1 MPPGEDITI
10 GNGKVKVDVKSE
22 GTVPPA
28 TLLTDKAE
36 LLAMLVNS
44 GDITADELVQI
55 ANGASVDIV
64 LTVKEANVSDEVK
77 TAMAQAAKDYTI
89 GQYFDISLLK
99 YMTVNGSQQAA
110 VALPTTKNALTI
122 SVAVPDA
129 LINTNSAVNR
139 TYCIVRN
146 HKGTIDVLDAAFDA
160 AGKTLTFKSDRF
172 SIYAI
177 AYKDTAVPS
186 SGSNPGSNNSSN
198 DSETKKNEVAAPTPA
213 PTPASTSKPSTITAM
228 PQTGDTSNPTLYV
241 VLLVASLLGLAVV
254 FVCKKRNDK

>member
-1 MPPGEDITI
+1 
-10 GNGKVKVDVKSE
+10 
-22 GTVPPA
+22 
-28 TLLTDKAE
+28 
-36 LLAMLVNS
+36 MLVDN
-44 GDITADELVQI
+44 GDITADELAQI
-55 ANGASVDIV
+55 AYGASVDIV
-64 LTVKEANVSDEVK
+64 LTVKEANVSAEIK
-77 TAMAQAAKDYTI
+77 TAMAQAAKGCTI
-89 GQYFDISLLK
+89 GQYLDISLLK
-99 YMTVNGSQQAA
+99 YMTVNGIQQAD
-110 VALPTTKNALTI
+110 ALHTTKDALTI
-122 SVAVPDA
+122 SVVVPDA

-139 TYCIVRN
+139 TYYIVRN

-160 AGKTLTFKSDRF
+160 AGKTLTFKTDRF